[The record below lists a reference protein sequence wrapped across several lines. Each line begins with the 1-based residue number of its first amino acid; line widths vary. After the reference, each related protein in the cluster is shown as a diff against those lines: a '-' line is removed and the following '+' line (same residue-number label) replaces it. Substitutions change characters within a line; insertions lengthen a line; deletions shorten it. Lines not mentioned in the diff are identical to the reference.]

1 MASITCGNCK
11 LTHDSVEQVR
21 SCYAIQNQDPA
32 SVTPSQARAMHHSH
46 ASNPIAS
53 KLINQAAERRGGPRF
68 TIEDDDLRASLN
80 AVVQEKFVEGFKAG
94 VRFAPSPEPLFEDE
108 PDEQGNPTVVYIPV
122 TEPGESTRN
131 KAGQTKPGFY
141 KVGEDVFKVT
151 PTRTSDRTFAHKLIT
166 GIQPERGDFGWEYLG
181 LGRRYV
187 PEFADKLTL
196 AEAKT
201 FGHTHGY
208 CLICGRLLTAEQSVA
223 DGIGPICAGKL

>member
-11 LTHDSVEQVR
+11 LTHDSVEQIR
-21 SCYAIQNQDPA
+21 SCYAIQKQDPT
-32 SVTPSQARAMHHSH
+32 SVTPSQARHMHPSH

-53 KLINQAAERRGGPRF
+53 KLINQAAERKG
-68 TIEDDDLRASLN
+68 
-80 AVVQEKFVEGFKAG
+80 G
-94 VRFAPSPEPLFEDE
+94 VRLAPSPEPLFEDE
-108 PDEQGNPTVVYIPV
+108 PDEQGNPTVVYVPV

-151 PTRTSDRTFAHKLIT
+151 PARTSDRTFAHQLVSAD
-166 GIQPERGDFGWEYLG
+166 GAAPEWNYLG

>member
-11 LTHDSVEQVR
+11 LTHYSVELVKA
-21 SCYAIQNQDPA
+21 CYAGQSEYAKA
-32 SVTPSQARAMHHSH
+32 SKMLSDSAERREMHPSH
-46 ASNPIAS
+46 ANNPIAS
-53 KLINQAAERRGGPRF
+53 KLINQAAERKG
-68 TIEDDDLRASLN
+68 
-80 AVVQEKFVEGFKAG
+80 G
-94 VRFAPSPEPLFEDE
+94 VRFTPSPEPLFEDE

-122 TEPGESTRN
+122 AEPGESTRN

-151 PTRTSDRTFAHKLIT
+151 PARTSDRTFAHKLVT

-196 AEAKT
+196 DEAKT

>member
-11 LTHDSVEQVR
+11 LTHDSVELVKA
-21 SCYAIQNQDPA
+21 CYAGQSEYAKA
-32 SVTPSQARAMHHSH
+32 SKMLSDSAERREMHPSH
-46 ASNPIAS
+46 ANSQIAS
-53 KLINQAAERRGGPRF
+53 KLINQAAERKG
-68 TIEDDDLRASLN
+68 
-80 AVVQEKFVEGFKAG
+80 G
-94 VRFAPSPEPLFEDE
+94 VRFAPSEPLFEDE

-141 KVGEDVFKVT
+141 KIGEDVFKVT
-151 PTRTSDRTFAHKLIT
+151 PARTSDRTFAHQLVSAD
-166 GIQPERGDFGWEYLG
+166 GVAPEWNYLG

-196 AEAKT
+196 EEAKT

>member
-21 SCYAIQNQDPA
+21 SCYAIQKQDPT
-32 SVTPSQARAMHHSH
+32 SVTPSQARAMHPSH
-46 ASNPIAS
+46 ANNPIAS
-53 KLINQAAERRGGPRF
+53 KLINQAAERKG
-68 TIEDDDLRASLN
+68 
-80 AVVQEKFVEGFKAG
+80 G

-151 PTRTSDRTFAHKLIT
+151 PARTSDRTFAHRLISAD
-166 GIQPERGDFGWEYLG
+166 GAAPEWTYLG

-223 DGIGPICAGKL
+223 DGIGPVCQGKLA